1 MKVLRILIILFVYT
15 ACLYA
20 QNFGSWKVYADM
32 KSVKGTVLIGNE
44 IWAATSGGA
53 FKTGVGDS
61 SYTIFTKA
69 DGLSSQN
76 LTAIGLDGKNNLWFG
91 TSEGHINSFNPKTNS
106 IDKILDIYST
116 NRTQKS
122 INEIFVKGDSV
133 IISSDLGI
141 TVISAQKLALLDS
154 YLKLGSIPSETK
166 VLSVFKSKVFFACTQ
181 YGIAV
186 QKSNAQNL
194 AAPESWDSY
203 TLKNG
208 SLSVVPYKIVR
219 FNSEIIAATSNGLY
233 RFQNNN
239 WSQFLL
245 KDIKINDLVVYNNSL
260 YMLGDNIL
268 YQLVGI
274 REVALYENT
283 STKFQSLKISSTGT
297 YIATTNG
304 LLELRNNKTRIILP
318 SSPASNSFLNMA
330 VSKSGS
336 VWVATGKD
344 VTGKGF
350 FEFDGT
356 KWKTYDMK
364 SYPQLVSNAIYNIS
378 VGSDSTVYLGTWGH
392 GAVFYKKGKFETYNT
407 ANSGLVGIPA
417 NDKFIVI
424 SDIKTDSKGNVWMIN
439 PLSNA
444 GKPISLFTKDKKWY
458 HYSFSNPS
466 ISTSD
471 FLDKMVIDEYGSK
484 WFFPIQGNRGLYYF
498 NDKGTFDNTLDDTQ
512 GYLSKTDGLTSD
524 LISCLAVDR
533 RGQLWIGMDI
543 GLNMISDPSRPKT
556 TLTKLVGLAVRNLSV
571 NCIAVDPIDQ
581 KWIGT
586 NKGLFVLSSDGYH
599 LIKNFTAENSPLPDN
614 NIVSLAVDPKSGKVF
629 IGTNFGL
636 AELSTSFV
644 EPKESFDDLFIYPN
658 PFVIGKDNNV
668 TIDGLIKGCS
678 IKVLSITGD
687 LIADYETPGGKI
699 AFWDGK
705 DLKGNLVAS
714 GIYFIVAYDD
724 EGNNIKTA
732 KVAVIR
738 K

>member
-1 MKVLRILIILFVYT
+1 MKVSRILIILIVFST
-15 ACLYA
+15 CMSA
-20 QNFGSWKVYADM
+20 QNFGNWKIYADM
-32 KSVKGTVLIGNE
+32 KSVKGSVLIGNE

-53 FKTGVGDS
+53 FKTGVSDT
-61 SYTIFTKA
+61 SYTVYTKA

-76 LTAIGLDGKNNLWFG
+76 LTAIGLDANNKLWFG
-91 TSEGHINSFNPKTNS
+91 TGEGHINSLNPKTNS

-122 INEIFVKGDSV
+122 INNIFIKGDSV

-141 TVISAQKLALLDS
+141 TVVSAQKLALLDS
-154 YLKLGSIPSETK
+154 YLKLGSFPSETK

-181 YGIAV
+181 SGIAV

-194 AAPESWDSY
+194 AAPESWDSF
-203 TLKNG
+203 TLKSG
-208 SLSVVPYKIVR
+208 STTVVPYKIVQ

-239 WSQFLL
+239 WSHFLL
-245 KDIKINDLVVYNNSL
+245 KDKKVIDLVVYNNSL
-260 YMLGDNIL
+260 YMLGENAL
-268 YQLVGI
+268 YQLVNLQD
-274 REVALYENT
+274 VTLYENA
-283 STKFQSLKISSTGT
+283 STKFQSLNINASGV
-297 YIATTNG
+297 YIATANG
-304 LLELRNNKTRIILP
+304 LLELKNNRTRIILP
-318 SSPASNSFLNMA
+318 SSPASNSFLNLS

-356 KWKTYDMK
+356 RWKTYDMK
-364 SYPQLVSNAIYNIS
+364 SYPQLVSNAIYNLTA
-378 VGSDSTVYLGTWGH
+378 GSDSTIYLGTWGQ
-392 GAVFYKKGKFETYNT
+392 GAVFYKNGKFETYNT
-407 ANSGLVGIPA
+407 TNSGMVGIPA
-417 NDKFIVI
+417 NDKFLVI

-458 HYSFSNPS
+458 HYSFTNPI

-498 NDKGTFDNTLDDTQ
+498 NDKGTFENTLDDTQ
-512 GYLSKTDGLTSD
+512 GYLSKSDGLSSD
-524 LISCLAVDR
+524 LISSLAVDR

-543 GLNMISDPSRPKT
+543 GVNMISDPARPKT

-586 NKGLFVLSSDGYH
+586 NKGLFVLSSDGYQ
-599 LIKNFTAENSPLPDN
+599 LIQNFTAENSPLPDN
-614 NIVSLAVDPKSGKVF
+614 NVVSLAIDPKSGKVF

-644 EPKESFDDLFIYPN
+644 EPRENFDDLFIYPN
-658 PFVIGKDNNV
+658 PFVIGKSNNI
-668 TIDGLIKGCS
+668 TIDGLIKGSS

-687 LIADYETPGGKI
+687 LIADYDTPGGKI

-705 DLKGNLVAS
+705 DSRGNLVAS